1 MVGGVAKF
9 YKEVVNACPGAASR
23 PCVRAMEKRRI
34 GSSDLEI
41 APLVLG
47 GNVFGW
53 TADEATSFRILDAFV
68 DAGGTMIDTADVYSA
83 WVEGHQGGESESVIG
98 RWLKRDPGK
107 RAKVQIATKAGF
119 TEGLAP
125 DVVQRSCDVSLARLG
140 IERIDLYYQHKDDP
154 KMPLAD
160 SLGAFDALKRGGKIG
175 AVGLSQFSAG
185 RLDEAMTVAAAE
197 GLERPCALQTWYNL
211 VEREKL
217 EGPLRD
223 AALRHG
229 LGILPFY
236 GIANGFL
243 TGKYRTAEDLA
254 KSIRGDRVA
263 QYLEGRGMRVLNVL
277 DEIAGETGVS
287 LATIA
292 LAWTIAQP
300 GIVGALASATTVEQ
314 LGELTAAM
322 QLKLSPDQIARL
334 AEASAQAAT
343 ADA

>member
-1 MVGGVAKF
+1 M
-9 YKEVVNACPGAASR
+9 R
-23 PCVRAMEKRRI
+23 RRMEKHRI

-53 TADEATSFRILDAFV
+53 TADEAASFRILDAFV

-83 WVEGHQGGESESVIG
+83 WVEGHQGGESETVIG

-107 RAKVQIATKAGF
+107 RAKIQIATKAGF
-119 TEGLAP
+119 LEGLAP
-125 DVVQRSCDVSLARLG
+125 DVVQRSCDASLARLG
-140 IERIDLYYQHKDDP
+140 IDRIDLYYQHKDDP
-154 KMPLAD
+154 KTPLAD
-160 SLGAFDALKRGGKIG
+160 SLGAFDILKRAGKIG
-175 AVGLSQFSAG
+175 AIGLSQFSAE
-185 RLDEAMTVAAAE
+185 RLDEAMNVAAAE
-197 GLERPCALQTWYNL
+197 GFERPCALQTWYNL

-254 KSIRGDRVA
+254 KSTRGDRVA
-263 QYLEGRGMRVLNVL
+263 QYLEGRGMRVLAAL
-277 DEIAGETGVS
+277 DDIAVETGAA

-300 GIVGALASATTVEQ
+300 GIPGALASATSLDQ

-322 QLKLSPDQIARL
+322 QLKLSADQIARL
-334 AEASAQAAT
+334 DQASAELAHA
-343 ADA
+343 